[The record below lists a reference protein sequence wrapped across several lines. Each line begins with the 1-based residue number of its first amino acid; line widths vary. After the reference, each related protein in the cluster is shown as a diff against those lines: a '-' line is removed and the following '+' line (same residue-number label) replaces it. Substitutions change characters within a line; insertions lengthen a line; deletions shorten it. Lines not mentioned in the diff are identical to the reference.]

1 MHGEWNHVFIKKNI
15 SGVPQGSI
23 VGSLRLLLYINDM
36 PKCLRNNSISI
47 YADDTKIYN
56 SSSDSSV
63 LIAKTNGD
71 LEYVSQWITDNKL
84 QFFASLNTSL

>member
-1 MHGEWNHVFIKKNI
+1 M
-15 SGVPQGSI
+15 
-23 VGSLRLLLYINDM
+23 L
-36 PKCLRNNSISI
+36 KCLRNNSISI